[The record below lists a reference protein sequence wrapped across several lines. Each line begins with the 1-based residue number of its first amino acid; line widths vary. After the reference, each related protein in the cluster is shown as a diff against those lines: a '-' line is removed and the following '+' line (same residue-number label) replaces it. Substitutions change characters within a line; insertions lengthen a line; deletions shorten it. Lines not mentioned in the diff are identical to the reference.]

1 MAKDMEIPEK
11 PEKPK
16 RAKKA
21 KKEKKGRGLSKKL
34 LLIPLV
40 LLLLGG
46 AVTAFFLLR
55 GRSETKLGLTDLPDQ
70 SVQAEPLAGDSS
82 AGDASSGEES
92 PDAAPSAGTPAVLT
106 APKTTKTMTDSVDY
120 IKSLSP
126 GALGLEGDSME
137 EYEVIP
143 QGGVVLV
150 DGHQCTEVDVYAKD
164 DKAGTNRFL
173 GSFLLDRSSGQLYRL
188 DQDSDTVTPVDLT
201 EAVNGG

>member
-1 MAKDMEIPEK
+1 MAKDKEIPEK
-11 PEKPK
+11 PGKP
-16 RAKKA
+16 KKA
-21 KKEKKGRGLSKKL
+21 KKEKKGRRPSKKL

-40 LLLLGG
+40 LLLAGG
-46 AVTAFFLLR
+46 AATAFFLLR

-70 SVQAEPLAGDSS
+70 SVQAETLSGDSS
-82 AGDASSGEES
+82 AGDASSGEE
-92 PDAAPSAGTPAVLT
+92 PLDAAPSAGTPAILT

-150 DGHQCTEVDVYAKD
+150 DGKQCTEVFVYRKD
-164 DKAGTNRFL
+164 DKAGTNCFL
-173 GSFLLDRSSGQLYRL
+173 GSFLLDRSGGQLYRL
-188 DQDSDTVTPVDLT
+188 DQDSGTVTPVDLT
-201 EAVNGG
+201 GAVNGG